1 MRVGIDLRSME
12 GGAQH
17 RGIGRY
23 ATSLIE
29 TISRLDHNNEY
40 VFLLSGKSAK
50 QPVFNLDKGFKHSF
64 VIGPGGGLRS
74 VKYIRIVYLLP
85 KPMPVDKYNLDVVL
99 QLDLTQRIKSRHTA
113 IVSVIYDLIP
123 FIYKEQ
129 YQHVHFGG
137 YSPGRLI
144 GYSRMRL
151 RWKALEKQIQL
162 YKKHHKVISISECSK
177 QDLVKWVPD
186 LKAEN
191 VKVIMLAA
199 GELPNAPKAIPTDL
213 KKLGLDQFLLYVG
226 GADPRKGL
234 MELVESMEEVW
245 QYNPRLQLV
254 LAGKDILSPDAWDAI
269 NLREKISQSS
279 LRHNILTPGFISD
292 EDLAWLYAKAMAF
305 VFPSRYEGFGL
316 PVLEAMQAGCPV
328 VAYNNSSI
336 PEVAGDAA
344 LLVPDGQTMVPAIKK
359 ILQDKELRQDLVTK
373 GKKRAA
379 QFTWEKTAKE
389 TLAVL
394 EEVAR

>member
-1 MRVGIDLRSME
+1 MRIGIDLRSME

-29 TISRLDHNNEY
+29 TISRLDHQNEY
-40 VFLLSGKSAK
+40 VFMLSGKNAK
-50 QPVFNLDKGFKHSF
+50 KPVFKLDKSFKYSY
-64 VIGPGGGLRS
+64 VTGPGGGLRT

-85 KPMPVDKYNLDVVL
+85 KPMPVDKYGLDVVL

-123 FIYKEQ
+123 FLYKEQ

-144 GYSRMRL
+144 GYTRMRL
-151 RWKALEKQIQL
+151 RWKALENQIQL
-162 YKKHHKVISISECSK
+162 YKKHHKVISISERSK
-177 QDLVKWVPD
+177 QDLVKWVPA
-186 LKAEN
+186 LRPEN
-191 VKVIMLAA
+191 VAVIMLAA
-199 GELPNAPKAIPTDL
+199 GELPAAAKTTPADL
-213 KKLGLDQFLLYVG
+213 KTHSLDQFLFYVG

-234 MELVESMEEVW
+234 IELVDSMEEVW
-245 QYNPRLQLV
+245 KQYPNLQLV

-269 NLREKISQSS
+269 NLRDKISKST
-279 LRHNILTPGFISD
+279 RPDRIITPGFISD
-292 EDLAWLYAKAMAF
+292 ADLAWLYANAMAF

-328 VAYNNSSI
+328 VAYDNSSI

-359 ILQDKELRQDLVTK
+359 VIEDKELRQALIKK
-373 GKKRAA
+373 GKQRAD

-394 EEVAR
+394 EEVAG